1 MSKQK
6 IKNVLVV
13 GGGTLGSQIAWQTA
27 FHGFNVTVY
36 DVLEKGLDTSKA
48 FHKEFADLF
57 LTQRDATQQQINDT
71 LNRISYTIN
80 LQDAVN
86 DADIVSES
94 IPENVE
100 LKIKFFTELGKIA
113 PEKTIFTTN
122 TSSTIPSLYADASG
136 RPGKF
141 LGLHFA
147 TGGIWDTNIAE
158 VMGHST
164 TDKEIY
170 NLVIDFARAI
180 GMVAI
185 PVEKENPGFVMNA
198 IFIPF
203 LISGIDLVM
212 NGVASP
218 EYVDKTWVI
227 STKSTYGP
235 CTFMDIVGL
244 GTVYH
249 VLESTATAT
258 NDEVFK
264 KRALWVKENFIDKGK
279 MGKSS
284 GEGFYTYPNPR
295 YEDPDFLKI

>member
-1 MSKQK
+1 MK
-6 IKNVLVV
+6 IKKVMIA

-27 FHGFNVTVY
+27 FHGFNVKVY
-36 DVLEKGLDTSKA
+36 DVFDKGLETSKA

-57 LTQRDATQQQINDT
+57 LAQRGATQQQINDT
-71 LNRISYTIN
+71 IGRISYTTN
-80 LQDAVN
+80 LQEAVN
-86 DADIVSES
+86 DVDIVSES

-100 LKIKFFTELGKIA
+100 LKIKFYTELGKIA

-122 TSSTIPSLYADASG
+122 SSSTIPSLYADASG
-136 RPGKF
+136 RPSKL

-147 TGGIWDTNIAE
+147 TGGIWDTNTGE

-164 TDKEIY
+164 TDKDIY

-185 PVEKENPGFVMNA
+185 PVKKENPGFVMNA
-198 IFIPF
+198 VFIPF
-203 LISGIDLVM
+203 LISGLDLVM

-235 CTFMDIVGL
+235 CTFMDIVGM

-249 VLESTATAT
+249 ALESLAIAH
-258 NDEVFK
+258 NDDTFE
-264 KRALWVKENFIDKGK
+264 KRALWIKENFIDKGK
-279 MGKSS
+279 MGMST
-284 GEGFYTYPNPR
+284 GEGFYTYPNPSF
-295 YEDPDFLKI
+295 EAPDFLKI

>member
-1 MSKQK
+1 M
-6 IKNVLVV
+6 IA

-27 FHGFNVTVY
+27 FHGFNVKVY
-36 DVLEKGLDTSKA
+36 DVFEKGLKASKA
-48 FHKEFADLF
+48 FHKEFANLF
-57 LTQRDATQQQINDT
+57 LTQRGATQQQINDT
-71 LNRISYTIN
+71 LGRISYTTN
-80 LQDAVN
+80 LQEAIN

-100 LKIKFFTELGKIA
+100 LKTKFFSELGEIA

-164 TDKEIY
+164 TDKDIY

-180 GMVAI
+180 DMVAI
-185 PVEKENPGFVMNA
+185 PVKKENPGFVMNA

-203 LISGIDLVM
+203 LISGLDLVM

-218 EYVDKTWVI
+218 EYVDKTWII

-235 CTFMDIVGL
+235 CTLMDIVGM

-249 VLESTATAT
+249 TLESLAIAH
-258 NDEVFK
+258 NDDSFK
-264 KRALWVKENFIDKGK
+264 KRALWVKENFINKGK
-279 MGKSS
+279 MGISS
-284 GEGFYTYPNPR
+284 GEGFYTYPNPS
-295 YEDPDFLKI
+295 YESPDFLKK